1 MTLELILRSFVE
13 GIVTGIWR
21 QRQQRLELVDHIF
34 LGLFYCYLAR
44 QPLINDEGGDSVA
57 GKKTL
62 TNSGR

>member
-13 GIVTGIWR
+13 GIARGIWR
-21 QRQQRLELVDHIF
+21 RRRQRLELVDHIF
-34 LGLFYCYLAR
+34 LSLFYCYLAR
-44 QPLINDEGGDSVA
+44 QPLIDDGEGSVA

>member
-21 QRQQRLELVDHIF
+21 RRQQRLELVDHIF

-44 QPLINDEGGDSVA
+44 QPLINDEGVV
-57 GKKTL
+57 
-62 TNSGR
+62 

>member
-13 GIVTGIWR
+13 GTVTGIWR

-34 LGLFYCYLAR
+34 LSLLYCYLAR
-44 QPLINDEGGDSVA
+44 QPLINDEGGSVA